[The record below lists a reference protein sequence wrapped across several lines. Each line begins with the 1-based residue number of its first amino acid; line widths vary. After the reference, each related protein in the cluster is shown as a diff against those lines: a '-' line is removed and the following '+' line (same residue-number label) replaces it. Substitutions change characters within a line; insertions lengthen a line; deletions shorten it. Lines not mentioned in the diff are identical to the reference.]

1 MGTQGTGRKRSTK
14 KERSTAEDDAL
25 NLIAREAEARLAA
38 KRAARAEAREI
49 RMKELER
56 QQKEIFQVQ
65 KKYYGLSTTLD
76 DRADRK
82 WGDIEQW
89 MEDSERYS
97 RSSQMRTF
105 SDDDERMSVGSRGSV
120 RGSHKKSKKKKKYK
134 DKDRNGCDDDYSV
147 MSSRSS
153 RLSDDSRPSRAS
165 RLDLQPSSLY
175 EDGLCSGSRR
185 VAGSSSHPLDYTSYR
200 SSGSRTSSRAGSAR
214 ASPVDNCS
222 SVASY
227 LRSAAGSSGLRGDL
241 DSVTIPDF
249 SDVSRFALARGRGC
263 DVEDKDYLEKGS
275 RAASTSTGA
284 TLTSLG
290 GTSSR
295 RGSGDTAI
303 SVDTENSIREIKEI
317 HELKDQIEDVEAKYT
332 QNLKEVKD
340 ALAEAEEKYRK
351 AMVSNAQLD
360 NEKNNLMYQVDTL
373 KDSLM
378 ELEELLSESRRE
390 YEEKVKE
397 FEREKHAHSVLQF
410 QFSEVKETLKQ
421 SEELLN
427 ENRQLRMKQDGFV
440 REVSDLQE
448 TLEWK
453 DKKIGAL
460 ERQKEYTD
468 AIRIERDELREEVVK
483 VKDILKKHGIVLGP
497 DLNINGD
504 IGEAEVDGP
513 PSGDSAPSPA
523 QESLT
528 SPTEGNSI
536 LGSTEKNQLRSSRE
550 EDMDPGQHE
559 EMLNEETSENH
570 LSSDVLCNAGDVNT
584 LETPS
589 KEQPTEEQQTCLS
602 TEEDGVGE
610 NGLNKDLNVSIND
623 HSVTESKDVI
633 ICSPEESAL
642 ETETHGGG
650 DSGETSNPDLGETET
665 KSSSVDIVESC
676 NKVFEEQE
684 NKEEDTEESK
694 LRNTESC
701 HQQKVIE
708 DVRKENLPDGSI
720 SAVSNTEPQQEPE
733 NAEEAEN
740 DETEELSSKT
750 QPQGAPTS
758 GKKKK
763 KKKRSKKKGGTHE
776 DKNQQKHGTE
786 KESKTE
792 EGIQSAKRGN
802 GSATEPKTDGSVS
815 ETFKESKMDQIS
827 NEQGVKGT
835 EKIDAVE
842 AVEPTE
848 TFLHKEVRMD
858 HVTNERDKEQS
869 LEAEKQTP
877 TETLCHIESRDEPTK
892 DRQGKEET
900 LESEKV
906 EEMESVTSPC
916 EASVSM
922 PDLTDTS
929 NSTESTGFD
938 KLHNSKS
945 GDISANSEDIHS
957 ESQIVYHR
965 EDEVGSDDE
974 LKPEFTSNPESSLET
989 NGKEDIEAE
998 SHLPSNCDVAADES
1012 ESTNRSERKDDISVL
1027 PPFTYDF
1034 SLDLKSSSVSE
1045 PPSEPY
1051 VPRKSLGNDILI
1063 KVSDVR
1069 SEEEAAGDDEE
1080 PRTVTEQLCFSP
1092 SVTSPSH
1099 DDYSEL
1105 KQDSS
1110 SFSVLTGNLRES
1122 EDFVKTDGSSYDE
1135 QRDSLCPLE
1144 TVAQAEQLEDM
1155 AIQTLVCVDF
1165 NDDSN
1170 MKVSWQI
1177 EAIKTTDM
1185 LNMPDSPK
1193 EAVEIGSSV
1202 KWESAVAKDPEH
1214 KTSPDDKESETSL
1227 CPLAEQLQESSKD
1240 ESEDNAV
1247 SQPNQRNSDEEDGDD
1262 EEGQSF
1268 DFDDMDM
1275 EAAIATSLPKNPDQ
1289 EIVEE
1294 GAEVIS
1300 DQSTETNKN
1309 MQDRPVESSD
1319 EKRTVGEDNQEAT
1332 PHKESDNTPQGNN
1345 NSSHEE
1351 AMSAQEEDVENV
1363 CEEQVNTP
1371 KEEMCIADEARDVTE
1386 EGKVLIAGE
1395 LGDVAEDINQA
1406 TSEPVEEELDAIKHE
1421 VQGEALVLPKSA
1433 DQVGSSTE
1441 PPQSGKDVKKNG
1453 KKGKGKEDCKMS

>member
-165 RLDLQPSSLY
+165 RLDLQPASYASSDLYGLNGLSTTRNPVSAFNGYQSSLY

-303 SVDTENSIREIKEI
+303 SVDTENSIREIK
-317 HELKDQIEDVEAKYT
+317 
-332 QNLKEVKD
+332 D

-427 ENRQLRMKQDGFV
+427 
-440 REVSDLQE
+440 
-448 TLEWK
+448 
-453 DKKIGAL
+453 
-460 ERQKEYTD
+460 
-468 AIRIERDELREEVVK
+468 
-483 VKDILKKHGIVLGP
+483 KHGIVLGP